1 MTTFRA
7 QLRPAL
13 PGSVAREHLP
23 VLPDWYPIDRKPT
36 DEDPDPRPYTPE
48 ERAELRHAQ
57 AVTEACSGPYDGQ
70 VLEAEVDDRGPLDV
84 FTPAFEP
91 RVRYR
96 LSRAE
101 SHGRRLVYRYDPTS
115 PIHRS
120 LMAAVEEA
128 FLEAGPD
135 YAEVA
140 REGDRKEHP

>member
-1 MTTFRA
+1 MYRA

-13 PGSVAREHLP
+13 PGSVPREALP
-23 VLPDWYPIDRKPT
+23 VLPDWFPLDPKPT
-36 DEDPDPRPYTPE
+36 DEAPAPRPYTPE
-48 ERAELRHAQ
+48 ERAQLRHER
-57 AVTEACSGPYDGQ
+57 AVREACTGPYDEQ
-70 VLEAEVDDRGPLDV
+70 VLEAEVDDRGPLDTFV
-84 FTPAFEP
+84 PAFEP
-91 RVRYR
+91 RVRYK

-128 FLEAGPD
+128 FLEAGPE

-140 REGDRKEHP
+140 REGDRKELS